1 MDTHHAAAVQDGERA
16 DIVAMADEIVQMLG
30 HVRDGFGHLDPEVVE
45 QASRLGRLV
54 HRQEQGVLERLAR
67 QSVAARI
74 AGAAR
79 DEDVVFV
86 PMHLERIA
94 ENVERLAASTVKVV
108 REGTLFTD
116 RAVREVSG
124 LIALAIEILEGVRD
138 AIRTGNLVLVRYVI
152 DAGRSCE
159 TRVNEYAHFHE
170 KRLIEGV
177 CQPRASSIY
186 LMMLDDIRG
195 IEWHARQIA
204 QKLHGMPPPAGA
216 GPAARRGHPIDL

>member
-1 MDTHHAAAVQDGERA
+1 MSTHDAAPVLDGERA
-16 DIVAMADEIVQMLG
+16 EIVAMADEIVRMLG
-30 HVRDGFGHLDPEVVE
+30 HVRDGFGRLDPQFVE
-45 QASRLGRLV
+45 EASRLGRQV
-54 HRQEQGVLERLAR
+54 HKQEQGVLGRLASASATAR
-67 QSVAARI
+67 ALGASV
-74 AGAAR
+74 
-79 DEDVVFV
+79 DEDVIFV

-94 ENVERLAASTVKVV
+94 ENVERLGAATGRVV

-116 RAVREVSG
+116 RAVGEVSG
-124 LIALAIEILEGVRD
+124 LLAVAIEILEGVRD

-204 QKLHGMPPPAGA
+204 DKLQRLASSDVVRPAGRHGRA
-216 GPAARRGHPIDL
+216 IDL

>member
-1 MDTHHAAAVQDGERA
+1 MDTHHAAVVQDGERA
-16 DIVAMADEIVQMLG
+16 DIVAMADEIAQMLG
-30 HVRDGFGHLDPEVVE
+30 HVRDGFGRLDPQMVD

-54 HRQEQGVLERLAR
+54 HKQEQGVLERLAR

-94 ENVERLAASTVKVV
+94 ENVERLGASAVKVV

-116 RAVREVSG
+116 RAQREVGG
-124 LIALAIEILEGVRD
+124 LITLAIEILEGVRD

-152 DAGRSCE
+152 EASRSCE

-204 QKLHGMPPPAGA
+204 EKLHGILPPAGA
-216 GPAARRGHPIDL
+216 APAGRPGRPIDR

>member
-1 MDTHHAAAVQDGERA
+1 MNADETVAVPEGERA
-16 DIVAMADEIVQMLG
+16 DIARMADEIVLMLG
-30 HVRDGFGHLDPEVVE
+30 HVRGGFGHLDPGVAEEATRIGRQVHKQE
-45 QASRLGRLV
+45 RGLLGRLAS
-54 HRQEQGVLERLAR
+54 RSA
-67 QSVAARI
+67 AARS
-74 AGAAR
+74 AGASN

-94 ENVERLAASTVKVV
+94 ENVERLGESTARVA

-116 RAVREVSG
+116 RAVREISG
-124 LIALAIEILEGVRD
+124 LLALAIEIMEGVRD

-152 DAGRSCE
+152 EAGRTCE
-159 TRVNEYAHFHE
+159 ARANEYAYFHE

-177 CQPRASSIY
+177 CQPGASSVY

-204 QKLHGMPPPAGA
+204 EKIQRLTPGEVVKAPGRH
-216 GPAARRGHPIDL
+216 GHPIDL

>member
-30 HVRDGFGHLDPEVVE
+30 HVRDGFGRLDPQLVE

-54 HRQEQGVLERLAR
+54 HKQEQGVLERLAR

-79 DEDVVFV
+79 NEDVVFV

-116 RAVREVSG
+116 RAVREVGG
-124 LIALAIEILEGVRD
+124 LIASAIEILEGVRD

-152 DAGRSCE
+152 EAGRSCE
-159 TRVNEYAHFHE
+159 ARVNEYAHFHE

-204 QKLHGMPPPAGA
+204 EKLHGMPPPGGA
-216 GPAARRGHPIDL
+216 APGDRRGHPIDL